1 MTASIGWS
9 GDHEVLDFLDD
20 AGKRLGRHSPVTA
33 TGSSPELWSATLI
46 SQRQKRLPDA
56 IAAAFLPASWL
67 AYHLQSQF
75 QRLSKHQVFAGGG
88 DSVLVNHVPRASTVL
103 DCFYRVATDVT
114 TRSAPRGTE

>member
-56 IAAAFLPASWL
+56 IAAAFLPLHGLRTIYKVS
-67 AYHLQSQF
+67 F
-75 QRLSKHQVFAGGG
+75 
-88 DSVLVNHVPRASTVL
+88 N
-103 DCFYRVATDVT
+103 DCPN
-114 TRSAPRGTE
+114 TRSLREVVIVSW